1 MTHVLNHNLSKADW
15 GALSEDQDRAFAAAD
30 RVWREN
36 GKAESTREGY
46 RNWIMHFLRYCRFRD
61 LDPDTELTRASV
73 QRFAREYARARGV
86 VFASTWRNA
95 NKALVGWAHVLQS
108 LGVSLPQWQ
117 SKEGREAPN
126 QPEVLEEFRRYLEEC
141 GLAAA
146 TIHSYLGA
154 GSHMLRQM
162 CKCGRDLRRLEIRD
176 IDRLIAK
183 RSRHLAVS
191 TVGTLCNGLRSF
203 LRFLH
208 ATGRHKQDLS
218 TALLGILAPASVRP
232 PRALPWN
239 DVRAI
244 LRAIDRT
251 TPIGRRDYALLL
263 LMSTYGCG
271 AGEVI
276 GLQLEDIDWHGNRL
290 HLRRPKT
297 HEPIELPLLPEVARA
312 LADYLQH
319 GRPQH
324 TATRAVFVKV
334 TFPHQALASSCA
346 IWGRLQHH
354 ASAAHVDAEFLGS
367 HALRHSHASRQ
378 LELGT
383 PPKIIGDILGH
394 TDPSSTDV
402 YLRGAV
408 ARLRQLALPVPK

>member
-15 GALSEDQDRAFAAAD
+15 SALSEDQDRAFAAAD
-30 RVWREN
+30 RIWREN

-46 RNWIMHFLRYCRFRD
+46 RNWIMHFLRYCGFRSR
-61 LDPDTELTRASV
+61 DPYTELTGAGVR
-73 QRFAREYARARGV
+73 RFAREHAQARGV

-95 NKALVGWAHVLQS
+95 NKALVSWTHVLRS

-126 QPEVLEEFRRYLEEC
+126 QPEVLEEFRRYLKER
-141 GLAAA
+141 GFAAA
-146 TIHSYLGA
+146 TIRSYLGA
-154 GSHMLRQM
+154 GAQLLRHMR
-162 CKCGRDLRRLEIRD
+162 KFGRELNRLEIRD

-208 ATGRHKQDLS
+208 STGRHKQDLS

-232 PRALPWN
+232 PRALPWSS
-239 DVRAI
+239 VQSI
-244 LRAIDRT
+244 LRAIDRS

-263 LMSTYGCG
+263 MMSTYGCG
-271 AGEVI
+271 AGEAI
-276 GLQLEDIDWHGNRL
+276 RLRLEDIDWHRSKL
-290 HLRRPKT
+290 HLKRPKT
-297 HEPIELPLLPEVARA
+297 HVPIELPLLPEVGRA
-312 LADYLQH
+312 IADYLQR
-319 GRPQH
+319 GRPKH

-346 IWGRLQHH
+346 IWGRLQHY

-394 TDPSSTDV
+394 TDPRSTDV

-408 ARLRQLALPVPK
+408 ARLRRLALPVPK